1 MIDLSHHCCGHG
13 WSPGGRVCPGYPL
26 VCEPPTSV
34 GVRASHLG
42 VSVCPRGGTCGVT
55 LHFCL
60 VVSAAYCRAVMN
72 VFRVWLVVAA
82 RLGFWCGVRYYIR
95 TYAGLLIIVNAQS
108 QTIY

>member
-1 MIDLSHHCCGHG
+1 M
-13 WSPGGRVCPGYPL
+13 CPGHLL
-26 VCEPPTSV
+26 VDDLPASV
-34 GVRASHLG
+34 IVRISHLG
-42 VSVCPRGGTCGVT
+42 VSVCPRGGTCGIT

-60 VVSAAYCRAVMN
+60 VVSAAYCGAVMN